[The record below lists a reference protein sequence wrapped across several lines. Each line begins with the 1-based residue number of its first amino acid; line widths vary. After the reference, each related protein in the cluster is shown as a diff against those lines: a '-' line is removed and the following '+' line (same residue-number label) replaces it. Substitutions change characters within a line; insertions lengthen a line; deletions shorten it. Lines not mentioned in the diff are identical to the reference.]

1 MTIFSR
7 NSPKYAYYRS
17 RQCSLR
23 SLTNVILLLAVVSSV
38 VLWQRN
44 DYHLITSSSGTST
57 TAVTRIRT
65 APPPLQLDS
74 SEHKD
79 RRIIDSTR
87 GSSQQKKKTTNA
99 ATTSSTT
106 TAKTSAADRP
116 SSSLL
121 VFTSKSCAAPAATTT
136 KDAKAAVQESPG
148 AAKARKVAVQ
158 TNWGPTTSFGL
169 HVYETNDIV
178 SNSILRRGT
187 WENDK
192 LATFHKL
199 FTDYSKK
206 HNIPLSDLTFVDIGA
221 NIGWFTFNLAALGVN
236 VIAFEPMEENIK
248 LLRDSMCLEENLKSG
263 ITDRITLH
271 AHGLGIRNE
280 TCIIYSH
287 NINVGDGHVQCVGP
301 NNDENDLNIP
311 NDYSIKGRIPVR
323 RLDDALDNTDGR
335 KHIVVLKMDTEG
347 YEANVLQGGEKLF
360 LQGRIPVIV
369 TEFVPEWIRKK
380 ATLTAPEMFME
391 KFYQAGYL
399 STNKDNTGYMSP
411 EEMLNMTN
419 YDLGRDVTLHS
430 LSFRNSHK
438 FKALDEE

>member
-7 NSPKYAYYRS
+7 NSLKYANYRS

-44 DYHLITSSSGTST
+44 DSHLISSSSST
-57 TAVTRIRT
+57 TVTTRRT
-65 APPPLQLDS
+65 VPHPQQQELDLD
-74 SEHKD
+74 HND
-79 RRIIDSTR
+79 HRIIDSTR
-87 GSSQQKKKTTNA
+87 GSSQQKKKKTKNT

-106 TAKTSAADRP
+106 AAKTSADRP
-116 SSSLL
+116 SSRL
-121 VFTSKSCAAPAATTT
+121 VFTSKSCAAAPAAATTE
-136 KDAKAAVQESPG
+136 DAKAVQQSLG
-148 AAKARKVAVQ
+148 TAKARKVVVQ

-178 SNSILRRGT
+178 SNSIIRRGT
-187 WENDK
+187 WENAK

-248 LLRDSMCLEENLKSG
+248 LIRDSMCLEENLKSG
-263 ITDRITLH
+263 LTDRITLH

-323 RLDDALDNTDGR
+323 RLDDVLDNTDDGR

-347 YEANVLQGGEKLF
+347 YEANVLQGGEQLF
-360 LQGRIPVIV
+360 LKGRIPVVV

-380 ATLTAPEMFME
+380 ATSTAPEMFME
-391 KFYQAGYL
+391 KFYKAGYL
-399 STNKDNTGYMSP
+399 PTNKDDTGYMSP

-438 FKALDEE
+438 FTALDEE